1 MNTIAQISYR
11 EGIEGAWADLV
22 AFAPK
27 LIGAI
32 IVFVVGWFVARII
45 RTAIH
50 QALVKVRFDA
60 AVDRAGLGAPLERA
74 GFADSALLLAKI
86 FYWAVMILVL
96 QLAIDTFGDSAIQ
109 SALDDLVGFLPKLFI
124 AIVIVV
130 ISGAIASRVGELVR
144 GTLGGESYGNTLAR
158 LASGSVWLVG
168 IFAALNQIEIAQQ
181 ILTTLFTAIVATL
194 GVVIAIMF
202 GVGGIKAAQEE
213 FWPKVFARFNSSTSA
228 GEPLNN

>member
-213 FWPKVFARFNSSTSA
+213 FWPKVFARFSSSTSA